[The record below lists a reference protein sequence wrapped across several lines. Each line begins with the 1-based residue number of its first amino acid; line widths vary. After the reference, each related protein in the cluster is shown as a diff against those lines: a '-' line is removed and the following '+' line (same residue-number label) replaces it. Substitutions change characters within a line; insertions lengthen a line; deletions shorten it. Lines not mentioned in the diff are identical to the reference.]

1 MLTLAGGAEVVSL
14 ASLGLFLFP
23 TLLLEKDPAVDQF
36 LKGEI
41 MMVHQVEAAASS
53 LGNTSSTIVFYFL
66 TFLFHQSLLFTS
78 S

>member
-23 TLLLEKDPAVDQF
+23 TLLLERDPAVVDQF

-41 MMVHQVEAAASS
+41 MMVHH
-53 LGNTSSTIVFYFL
+53 TR
-66 TFLFHQSLLFTS
+66 
-78 S
+78 